1 MPCPPGLRPVTK
13 VDHATGLCGGFA
25 VPRDWKLPCSAS
37 FVKFGMTP
45 FFMSRSRISGSIPST
60 PRTNTPVRSD
70 DRSWQPTNARR
81 RSARSGKPLREPLGT
96 LSLTGE
102 AVDEGSRSRPR
113 LRKGAGMDWT
123 LDGRP
128 SAGLGEDHPAL
139 HRAGHGL
146 PEETEHGSG
155 DVGDV
160 RTLDGDRAVAEEH
173 ARHDV
178 RIDAVVSRPALRVVR
193 EDLLGHRAG
202 RALPGVPIAALV
214 AHEEIGSIVAVG
226 PVRAGD
232 RRADLADAA
241 LAAHRIDQRLELPHD
256 LGDQRDVR
264 VPLLDDAGL
273 LAALPIDEEAG
284 QTEAEGAG

>member
-25 VPRDWKLPCSAS
+25 VPRDWKLPCFAS

-81 RSARSGKPLREPLGT
+81 RSARSGKPLLRT
-96 LSLTGE
+96 LSLTE
-102 AVDEGSRSRPR
+102 AVDEGSRSRAR
-113 LRKGAGMDWT
+113 LRKRAGMEWA

-128 SAGLGEDHPAL
+128 FAGLGEDHPAL

-146 PEETEHGSG
+146 AEETEHGRG

-160 RTLDGDRAVAEEH
+160 RALDGDRA
-173 ARHDV
+173 
-178 RIDAVVSRPALRVVR
+178 
-193 EDLLGHRAG
+193 
-202 RALPGVPIAALV
+202 
-214 AHEEIGSIVAVG
+214 
-226 PVRAGD
+226 
-232 RRADLADAA
+232 
-241 LAAHRIDQRLELPHD
+241 
-256 LGDQRDVR
+256 
-264 VPLLDDAGL
+264 
-273 LAALPIDEEAG
+273 
-284 QTEAEGAG
+284 